1 MSGGW
6 RGGGGAVGWRVE
18 GWWRGEGW
26 RGGGGGGGGL
36 GVPYRTEPSARNTAQ
51 YIPQHT
57 AARQYHTVPILNKPC
72 SRIPA
77 RGRFQ
82 QFMVRCFFGAKSF
95 GVLKVV
101 TTCWILQ
108 TPSGTE

>member
-1 MSGGW
+1 M
-6 RGGGGAVGWRVE
+6 E
-18 GWWRGEGW
+18 GWWRGW
-26 RGGGGGGGGL
+26 RWL
-36 GVPYRTEPSARNTAQ
+36 GRTVPHRTVSPQYRA
-51 YIPQHT
+51 IHT
-57 AARQYHTVPILNKPC
+57 ATYRSKAVPHRTDIKQPC